1 MNEKISLNK
10 LLYTQEHLS
19 CRNYREELENG
30 FKYIEFEKDEVI
42 LEEETIWNQIVFLLE
57 GECVINYNQFKDRKF
72 RVGSIILL
80 PKMATIKIE
89 VMAGT
94 RLLLLSFDIPLNLC
108 DKFTLQS
115 LTGLCNKLDYNF
127 EPVDIHYPLPPFLE
141 LITYCLKQ
149 KMDCGHFHA
158 LLQQELF
165 FLLRGFYSKEELAL
179 LFYPILATEL
189 SFKDFIIE
197 NCAKVNNVNELIS
210 LSNMGKCNF
219 HCKFKQVFGT
229 TAKQWLLKQRD
240 QRILN
245 KVMRSETTIGQL
257 MEEFDFDS
265 QAHFTRYCKQHFDC
279 TPRELIMK
287 YQGMDQ

>member
-165 FLLRGFYSKEELAL
+165 FLLRGFYNKEELAL